1 MLEIAG
7 YRLSADGVTFL
18 VALLCALIRFL
29 QNCWHKSKTVSKD
42 LVFSVLNGAS
52 IFPFCLMAGGVFSQS
67 WLELAVSSKIS
78 MAIAGLV
85 GLLFVTGEVLSPD
98 SLKAATAAAVRAG
111 RPAANDDNADLLA
124 IVDVMSKGLTDSE
137 KAAVKGAKGTKR
149 IPREIDGKLLAAC
162 RRYLDRDLKH
172 TERAA
177 VRKRLLDIA

>member
-7 YRLSADGVTFL
+7 HRLSADGVTFL

-98 SLKAATAAAVRAG
+98 SLKAAAAVRNG
-111 RPAANDDNADLLA
+111 RPAANDDNAGLLA
-124 IVDVMSKGLTDSE
+124 VVDAMSQGLTASE
-137 KAAVKGAKGTKR
+137 KESVKDAKVTKR
-149 IPREIDGKLLAAC
+149 IPRNIDGKLLAAC
-162 RRYLDRDLKH
+162 RKFLARDLKH
-172 TERAA
+172 SERAA